1 MPTLHIKST
10 QQTIKGGEHKEEEMF
25 VMKVEHYNTM
35 DAEKIIEYVD
45 NLEEMKLM

>member
-10 QQTIKGGEHKEEEMF
+10 QQTIKGDEHKEEMF

-35 DAEKIIEYVD
+35 EAEKIIEYVD
-45 NLEEMKLM
+45 NLEEMKLL